1 MQDPQKFRDDF
12 LKRLD
17 NKLHLEELF
26 NYIPDAYFFAKDAQ
40 GRFINISR
48 AWMDV
53 RAIPREEDIIGKTD
67 FDIHPQDLAE
77 QYVAEDQRVME
88 SATPL
93 PNQVWLIPDRQGN
106 LKWYLCSKIPLFGD
120 GGKVIGVAGV
130 LRDIK
135 VAGSEFQSYQ
145 ELDQV
150 IAYVLEHYQ
159 ERIQIS
165 ELAELQSALL
175 ERAQSWLKPGGVLV
189 YSTCSLE
196 TAEGEQQAAKV
207 SLRSDPIHVENL
219 PAGLQPDENGWL
231 RTHPGMLAEK
241 GGMDGFFIACWRAD

>member
-165 ELAELQSALL
+165 ELADLIFLSVSQLDRKFKKLYQITPQKYILRVRINAACQLLTRTEKRVSEIALESGFYDQSYFTKQFVNLMGL
-175 ERAQSWLKPGGVLV
+175 SPSEYRKRFRQ
-189 YSTCSLE
+189 E
-196 TAEGEQQAAKV
+196 TEMA
-207 SLRSDPIHVENL
+207 
-219 PAGLQPDENGWL
+219 
-231 RTHPGMLAEK
+231 
-241 GGMDGFFIACWRAD
+241 

>member
-67 FDIHPQDLAE
+67 FDIHPKDLAE
-77 QYVAEDQRVME
+77 QYVAEDQRVMK

-120 GGKVIGVAGV
+120 DGKVIGVAGV

-165 ELAELQSALL
+165 ELADLIFLSVSQLDRKFKKLYQITPQKYILRVRINAACQLLTRTEKRVSEIALESGFYDQSYFTKQFVNLMGL
-175 ERAQSWLKPGGVLV
+175 SPSEYRKRFRQ
-189 YSTCSLE
+189 E
-196 TAEGEQQAAKV
+196 TEMA
-207 SLRSDPIHVENL
+207 
-219 PAGLQPDENGWL
+219 
-231 RTHPGMLAEK
+231 
-241 GGMDGFFIACWRAD
+241 

>member
-67 FDIHPQDLAE
+67 FDIHPKDLAE

-165 ELAELQSALL
+165 ELADLIFLSVSQLDRKFKKLYQITPQKYILRVRINAACQLLTRTEKRVSEIALESGFYDQSYFTKQFVNLMGL
-175 ERAQSWLKPGGVLV
+175 SPSEYRKRFRQ
-189 YSTCSLE
+189 E
-196 TAEGEQQAAKV
+196 TEMA
-207 SLRSDPIHVENL
+207 
-219 PAGLQPDENGWL
+219 
-231 RTHPGMLAEK
+231 
-241 GGMDGFFIACWRAD
+241 

>member
-150 IAYVLEHYQ
+150 IAYVLENYQ

-165 ELAELQSALL
+165 ELADLIFLSVSQLDRKFKKLYQITPQKYILRVRINAACQLLTRTEKRVSEIALESGFYDQSYFTKQFVNLMGL
-175 ERAQSWLKPGGVLV
+175 SPSEYRKRFRQ
-189 YSTCSLE
+189 E
-196 TAEGEQQAAKV
+196 TEMA
-207 SLRSDPIHVENL
+207 
-219 PAGLQPDENGWL
+219 
-231 RTHPGMLAEK
+231 
-241 GGMDGFFIACWRAD
+241 

>member
-67 FDIHPQDLAE
+67 FDIHPKDLAE

-88 SATPL
+88 SGTPL

-165 ELAELQSALL
+165 ELADLIFLSVSQLDRKFKKLYQITPQKYILRVRINAACQLLTRTEKRVSEIALESGFYDQSYFTKQFVNLIRL
-175 ERAQSWLKPGGVLV
+175 SPSEYRKRFRQ
-189 YSTCSLE
+189 E
-196 TAEGEQQAAKV
+196 TEMA
-207 SLRSDPIHVENL
+207 
-219 PAGLQPDENGWL
+219 
-231 RTHPGMLAEK
+231 
-241 GGMDGFFIACWRAD
+241 

>member
-40 GRFINISR
+40 GRFIKISR

-67 FDIHPQDLAE
+67 FDIHPKDLAE

-88 SATPL
+88 SAAPL

-165 ELAELQSALL
+165 DLADLIFLSVSQLDRKFKKLYQITPQKYILRVRINAACQLLTRTEKRVSEIALESGFYDQSYFTKQFVNLM
-175 ERAQSWLKPGGVLV
+175 GVSPSE
-189 YSTCSLE
+189 YRKRFRQESE
-196 TAEGEQQAAKV
+196 MA
-207 SLRSDPIHVENL
+207 
-219 PAGLQPDENGWL
+219 
-231 RTHPGMLAEK
+231 
-241 GGMDGFFIACWRAD
+241 

>member
-120 GGKVIGVAGV
+120 GGRVIGVAGV

-165 ELAELQSALL
+165 ELADLIFLSVSQLDRKFKKLYQITPQKYILRVRINAACQLLTRTEKRVSEIALESGFYDQSYFTKQFVNLMGL
-175 ERAQSWLKPGGVLV
+175 SPSEYRKRFRQ
-189 YSTCSLE
+189 E
-196 TAEGEQQAAKV
+196 TEMA
-207 SLRSDPIHVENL
+207 
-219 PAGLQPDENGWL
+219 
-231 RTHPGMLAEK
+231 
-241 GGMDGFFIACWRAD
+241 

>member
-40 GRFINISR
+40 GRFIKISR

-53 RAIPREEDIIGKTD
+53 RAIPREADIIGKTD
-67 FDIHPQDLAE
+67 YDIHPKDLAE

-88 SATPL
+88 SASPL

-165 ELAELQSALL
+165 DLADLIFLSVSQLDRKFKKLYQITPQKYILRVRINAACQLLTRTEKRVSEIALESGFYDQSYFTKQFVNLMGL
-175 ERAQSWLKPGGVLV
+175 SPSEYRKRFRQ
-189 YSTCSLE
+189 E
-196 TAEGEQQAAKV
+196 TEMA
-207 SLRSDPIHVENL
+207 
-219 PAGLQPDENGWL
+219 
-231 RTHPGMLAEK
+231 
-241 GGMDGFFIACWRAD
+241 

>member
-1 MQDPQKFRDDF
+1 M
-12 LKRLD
+12 
-17 NKLHLEELF
+17 
-26 NYIPDAYFFAKDAQ
+26 
-40 GRFINISR
+40 
-48 AWMDV
+48 

-67 FDIHPQDLAE
+67 FDIHPKDLAE

-88 SATPL
+88 SGTPL

-165 ELAELQSALL
+165 ELADLIFLSVSQLDRKFKKLYQITPQKYILRVRINAACQLLTRTEKRVSEIALESGFYDQSYFTKQFVNLMGL
-175 ERAQSWLKPGGVLV
+175 SPSEYRKRFRQ
-189 YSTCSLE
+189 E
-196 TAEGEQQAAKV
+196 TE
-207 SLRSDPIHVENL
+207 
-219 PAGLQPDENGWL
+219 
-231 RTHPGMLAEK
+231 
-241 GGMDGFFIACWRAD
+241 IA

>member
-1 MQDPQKFRDDF
+1 MQDPQNFRDDF

-67 FDIHPQDLAE
+67 FDIHPKDLAE

-88 SATPL
+88 SGTPL

-165 ELAELQSALL
+165 ELADLIFLSVSQLDRKFKKLYQITPQKYILRVRINAACQLLTRTEKRVSEIALESGFYDQSYFTKQFVNLMGL
-175 ERAQSWLKPGGVLV
+175 SPSEYRKRFRQ
-189 YSTCSLE
+189 E
-196 TAEGEQQAAKV
+196 TE
-207 SLRSDPIHVENL
+207 
-219 PAGLQPDENGWL
+219 
-231 RTHPGMLAEK
+231 
-241 GGMDGFFIACWRAD
+241 IA

>member
-53 RAIPREEDIIGKTD
+53 RAIPCEEDIIGKTD

-88 SATPL
+88 SGTPL

-165 ELAELQSALL
+165 ELADLIFLSVSQLDRKFKKLYQITPQKYILRVRINAACQLLTRTEKRVSEIALESGFYDQSYFTKQFVNLMGL
-175 ERAQSWLKPGGVLV
+175 SPSEYRKRFRQ
-189 YSTCSLE
+189 E
-196 TAEGEQQAAKV
+196 TEMA
-207 SLRSDPIHVENL
+207 
-219 PAGLQPDENGWL
+219 
-231 RTHPGMLAEK
+231 
-241 GGMDGFFIACWRAD
+241 